1 MVRSDTVEFR
11 PLKGGPPRRLPG
23 EVGPVRVERQTPVAL
38 LVQTGENSFLE
49 IASPFA
55 IALERYTA
63 VEEKS
68 AVKLKLAPGVDE
80 FAPSEDGVAV
90 IRVIEN
96 NSLVCEV
103 RVRACHDL
111 RSPVVVRTNTVAETG
126 GAASFPGGLE

>member
-111 RSPVVVRTNTVAETG
+111 KSPVVVRTNTVAETG
-126 GAASFPGGLE
+126 EAASFPGGLE

>member
-126 GAASFPGGLE
+126 EAASFPGGLE